1 MYKKI
6 FDKYHLIKIF
16 CFIMLPYKQW
26 FFILTSNLLFTT
38 TVCNERVP
46 KHTNKKLNT
55 IEGVAWKLQRIFDN
69 LTIHCNFYCDLF
81 DNLTLIT
88 DLKSIDILLKNYRKK
103 MFAVCW
109 CSWIHL
115 IDSYLLVQEP
125 TTYWGFRYGRGSVFP
140 STSYLSCFFP
150 LDLEHGL
157 RTHDG

>member
-1 MYKKI
+1 
-6 FDKYHLIKIF
+6 
-16 CFIMLPYKQW
+16 MLPYKQW

-46 KHTNKKLNT
+46 KHTNKKLIT

-103 MFAVCW
+103 MFAVC
-109 CSWIHL
+109 
-115 IDSYLLVQEP
+115 
-125 TTYWGFRYGRGSVFP
+125 
-140 STSYLSCFFP
+140 
-150 LDLEHGL
+150 
-157 RTHDG
+157 